1 MLFSKKNFRQFFSGR
16 PSRRRAGYS
25 VPAQVQTLQNKVL
38 LSAGPVDVDETSY
51 DETMSDETSY
61 DETMTDETSYDE
73 TMTDETSYDETM
85 TDETSY
91 DETMSDET
99 SYDETMS
106 DETSY
111 DETMTDETSYD
122 ETMTDETSYDETMTD
137 ETSYDE
143 TMTDETSYDETMTDE
158 TTSDDENLPRIGT
171 VSVNAVNGELQ
182 VSGQVDAN
190 GGDLS
195 GLSLEWGEGVSG
207 EGLSIDGET
216 GEITGTLSTGTT

>member
-1 MLFSKKNFRQFFSGR
+1 
-16 PSRRRAGYS
+16 
-25 VPAQVQTLQNKVL
+25 
-38 LSAGPVDVDETSY
+38 
-51 DETMSDETSY
+51 
-61 DETMTDETSYDE
+61 
-73 TMTDETSYDETM
+73 M

-111 DETMTDETSYD
+111 DETMSDETSYD

-216 GEITGTLSTGTT
+216 GEITGTLSTGTTGTVLLRLMRSVDGEPATEIDTAFLIV